1 MSVGPKKQPKPVSGA
16 IDAAIHSLG
25 LGPTYNG
32 WMVVQKWPE
41 LVGEQIARRA
51 NAFRYA
57 DGILYVAVVDA
68 AWRQNLAMEL
78 EQIIRHIRSYSYGR
92 VIKEIR
98 LVASE
103 RGIQAK

>member
-78 EQIIRHIRSYSYGR
+78 EQITRHIRSYPYGR

>member
-1 MSVGPKKQPKPVSGA
+1 MSGNLKKQPKPVSGA
-16 IDAAIHSLG
+16 IEAAMSALG

-41 LVGEQIARRA
+41 LVGENISRRA
-51 NAFRYA
+51 KAFRFA
-57 DGILYVAVVDA
+57 DGVLYVAVPDA

-78 EQIIRHIRSYSYGR
+78 ESIIRQIRTYPYGR

-98 LVASE
+98 LVANE
-103 RGIQAK
+103 RGM

>member
-57 DGILYVAVVDA
+57 DGVLYVAVVDA

-78 EQIIRHIRSYSYGR
+78 EQIIRHIRSYPYGR